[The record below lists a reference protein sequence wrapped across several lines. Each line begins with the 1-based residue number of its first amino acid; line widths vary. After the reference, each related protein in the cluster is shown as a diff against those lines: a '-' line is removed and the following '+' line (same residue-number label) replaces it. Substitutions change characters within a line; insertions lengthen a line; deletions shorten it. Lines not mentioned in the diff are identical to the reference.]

1 MGSDHYCES
10 GVDSSWTHEAFYLSD
25 VLWDAAGCSA
35 SNTCC
40 SDPKLPWFYRQM
52 SDATQDDIEV
62 RKCNC
67 TALINQ
73 CLMFIFY
80 NNFY

>member
-1 MGSDHYCES
+1 MPTDFVGSDYYRES
-10 GVDSSWTHEAFYLSD
+10 GVDSSWTHEAFYLSY
-25 VLWDAAGCSA
+25 VLWDGAG
-35 SNTCC
+35 C
-40 SDPKLPWFYRQM
+40 SDPKLPWFYRQL

-62 RKCNC
+62 RLCNC